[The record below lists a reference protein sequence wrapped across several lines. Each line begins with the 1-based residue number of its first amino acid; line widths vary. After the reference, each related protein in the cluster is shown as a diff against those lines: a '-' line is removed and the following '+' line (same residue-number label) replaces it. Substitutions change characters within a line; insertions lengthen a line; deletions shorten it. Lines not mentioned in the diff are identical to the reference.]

1 MKHSFRQIEFK
12 SINWIQ
18 SIALRYEILR
28 KPLSLMFNSEELFK
42 ESQERVF
49 GVFIGELLVSTAN
62 CVLLDNCVKARQFAT
77 LGEYQNLG
85 IGTYLIS
92 NIEKEIQNMGVAR
105 IEMNARKES
114 LNFYLKIGY
123 STIGTEFIEV
133 GIPHYKIYKN
143 FSS

>member
-1 MKHSFRQIEFK
+1 VKHSFRQIEFK

-62 CVLLDNCVKARQFAT
+62 CVLLDNCVKARQVAT

>member
-1 MKHSFRQIEFK
+1 MKHSFRHLEFK

-28 KPLSLMFNSEELFK
+28 KPLSLKFNSEELFK

-62 CVLLDNCVKARQFAT
+62 CVILDNCVKVRQVAT